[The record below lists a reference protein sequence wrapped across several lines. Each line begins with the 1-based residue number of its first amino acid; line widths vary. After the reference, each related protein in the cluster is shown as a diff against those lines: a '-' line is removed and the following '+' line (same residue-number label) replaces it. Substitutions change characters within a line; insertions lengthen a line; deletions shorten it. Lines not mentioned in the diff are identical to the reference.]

1 MKKEKNDKL
10 DKLLSSLKNDF
21 NIKKASDI
29 VEEEKIRTGIY
40 ALDYVLSGGLSQC
53 DGGHRLEFFGAE
65 STGKTTFA
73 LHIIKKYQELGKVCV
88 FIDAENSYDKEWAE
102 ICGVDNDNILIINPK
117 SLEEAGNLYVKLIPE
132 SDLIV
137 TDSIVSLIP
146 DAEIERNVEE
156 ATMALQAR
164 INALITRKIYQTIAG
179 RKTTLIFINQLRE
192 KLGVMYGNPYTT
204 GGGHAIKHMYNT
216 RIEFK
221 TGKPINVGTGD
232 NKERIG
238 IEIHLKGVKNKKG
251 TPYLDAVVD
260 FYFNGKIDNKK
271 SIFFGALKYGIIQLS
286 GKTYEYKD
294 IKVVGKEAFLEK
306 MDDKLIKQIEDE
318 IWKKNQ

>member
-1 MKKEKNDKL
+1 
-10 DKLLSSLKNDF
+10 
-21 NIKKASDI
+21 
-29 VEEEKIRTGIY
+29 
-40 ALDYVLSGGLSQC
+40 
-53 DGGHRLEFFGAE
+53 
-65 STGKTTFA
+65 
-73 LHIIKKYQELGKVCV
+73 
-88 FIDAENSYDKEWAE
+88 
-102 ICGVDNDNILIINPK
+102 
-117 SLEEAGNLYVKLIPE
+117 
-132 SDLIV
+132 
-137 TDSIVSLIP
+137 
-146 DAEIERNVEE
+146 
-156 ATMALQAR
+156 MALQAR